1 MQFEYHPLFEQAPV
15 ETEYR
20 KLDID
25 GVSTET
31 FQGQEMLMVSQDAI
45 RQLTEAGTHGCITL
59 ASSIPFGSTESNL
72 R

>member
-1 MQFEYHPLFEQAPV
+1 MQFEYHPLFEQSPV

-31 FQGQEMLMVSQDAI
+31 FQGEEVLMVSQDAI
-45 RQLTEAGTHGCITL
+45 RQLTEAALTDVSHLLRPSHL
-59 ASSIPFGSTESNL
+59 AQQQS
-72 R
+72 